1 LPKGVDLLIA
11 GGGRFTSGP
20 FFDMVDV
27 LVVMPNLLSRFFP
40 RSRPRLSYIYSQD
53 YWMWPAGKH
62 VFPVKKY
69 RLLHERL
76 AARGARG
83 EDFLRPHLPPDKDL
97 FLVHT
102 PKYIHKLKTGGL
114 SQAEIM
120 TLELPFSADLV
131 KFAQLTVGGTILT
144 SQEALRRGLALHIGG
159 GFHHAFPD
167 HGEGFCLLN
176 DVAVALLKL
185 KVERRIAKA
194 MIVDCDLHH
203 GNGTAAIFAKEK
215 SVLTFSIHQMD
226 AYPADKPPS
235 SVDVGLWAGDG
246 DEEYLAALKAHLPR
260 LYFDFGPDIV
270 FYLAGADP
278 FGEDRLGGLKLTKE
292 GLRERDR
299 VVIENARRLRI
310 PVAVVLAGGYAAE
323 LEDVVDIHLNTVSV
337 AARVLRRFS

>member
-1 LPKGVDLLIA
+1 
-11 GGGRFTSGP
+11 
-20 FFDMVDV
+20 MVNI
-27 LVVMPNLLSRFFP
+27 LVNMPNLLSFFFS

-76 AARGARG
+76 AAKGAGR
-83 EDFLRPHLPPDKDL
+83 EDFFKPQLPPDRDL
-97 FLVHT
+97 LLVHT

-131 KFAQLTVGGTILT
+131 KFACLTVGGTILT
-144 SQEALRRGLALHIGG
+144 SEEALRKGLALHIGG

-176 DVAVALLKL
+176 DVAIALLKL
-185 KVERRIAKA
+185 KVRRQIAKA

-215 SVLTFSIHQMD
+215 SVFTFSIHQMD

-235 SVDVGLWAGDG
+235 DVDVGLWAGDG
-246 DEEYLAALKAHLPR
+246 DEEYLTALRAYFPR
-260 LYFDFGPDIV
+260 LYVDFGPDIV

-278 FGEDRLGGLKLTKE
+278 FQGDKLGGLRLTKE
-292 GLRERDR
+292 GLKERDR
-299 VVIENARRLRI
+299 IVIESARRLRI

-323 LEDVVDIHLNTVSV
+323 LDDVVEIHLNTSAV
-337 AARVLRRFS
+337 AAKALRRIS

>member
-1 LPKGVDLLIA
+1 MVAILVDM
-11 GGGRFTSGP
+11 R
-20 FFDMVDV
+20 
-27 LVVMPNLLSRFFP
+27 NLLSFFFS

-76 AARGARG
+76 AARGARRK
-83 EDFLRPHLPPDKDL
+83 DFLKPQLPPDRDL
-97 FLVHT
+97 LLVHT
-102 PKYIHKLKTGGL
+102 PKYIHKLKTGRL
-114 SQAEIM
+114 SQAEVM

-131 KFAQLTVGGTILT
+131 KFAWLTVGGTILT
-144 SQEALRRGLALHIGG
+144 SEEALRKGLALHIGG

-167 HGEGFCLLN
+167 HGEGFCLVN

-203 GNGTAAIFAKEK
+203 GNGTATIFAKEK
-215 SVLTFSIHQMD
+215 SAFTFSIHQMD

-246 DEEYLAALKAHLPR
+246 DEEYLDALKAHLPR
-260 LYFDFGPDIV
+260 LYLDFGPDIV

-278 FGEDRLGGLKLTKE
+278 FQGDKLGGLRLTKD
-292 GLRERDR
+292 GLMERDR
-299 VVIENARRLRI
+299 IVIENARRLRI

-323 LEDVVDIHLNTVSV
+323 LEDVVDIHLNTAAV
-337 AARVLRRFS
+337 AAKALRRFS